1 MKKGVFLCVVISILT
16 VAVVKGQSV
25 SFLNFPADARQMA
38 MGNGGFTL
46 PSVFSARYNTA
57 AILSEPNHRMG
68 LGASYLKWQPQMI
81 NSSLVNAGGFY
92 QQGKFGISAGVHY
105 HSLGKT
111 DVSDGQGNVT
121 GTFSPTEYSLE
132 LGAAYLILPQLSA
145 GITLRHIGSKMSQDN
160 NGSSFAADVS
170 VLYFKEFLRIG
181 LGISNI
187 GGKINYGYGDYN
199 LPTRLK
205 AGMSY
210 QLLSNEKH
218 AVLAV
223 LDAGYQ
229 LHPDYS
235 GIVAGIGAEYLF
247 RDLVAFRAGYHVED
261 KAVGSSY
268 ATLGGGIQLN
278 GIAIDLAYLLASGDA
293 PSRQSLLVS
302 LKWVY

>member
-145 GITLRHIGSKMSQDN
+145 GVSLRHIGSKMGQKN
-160 NGSSFAADVS
+160 NGSSFSADIS
-170 VLYFKEFLRIG
+170 LLYFKESLRVG
-181 LGISNI
+181 VGVSNI
-187 GGKINYGYGDYN
+187 GGKINYGYEDYS
-199 LPTRLK
+199 LPSRLK
-205 AGMSY
+205 AGLSY
-210 QLLSNEKH
+210 QFFSNEKH
-218 AVLAV
+218 AVLAL

-229 LHPDYS
+229 IHPNYS
-235 GIVAGIGAEYLF
+235 GIVGGIGGEYLF
-247 RDLVAFRAGYHVED
+247 RDLIALRAGYHFED
-261 KAVGSSY
+261 KTVGASY
-268 ATLGGGIQLN
+268 ATLGGGVNFN
-278 GIAIDLAYLLASGDA
+278 GFSIDLAYLLASNDV